1 MKSETAREI
10 YLFLGDYLHG
20 INEALKE
27 LRSLSTKM
35 RIDSLPDVDLFLHTL
50 EVWQLR
56 IQLFEETKERL
67 LEKCAVESGVS
78 PRSIDWGW
86 LKREGGREISD
97 LGESIEN
104 ALRTLSQEML
114 TKRIVL
120 DRMIMINQDLSR
132 LAQFPG
138 GEASYTSKGTLENT
152 QRSLSLY
159 EEV

>member
-67 LEKCAVESGVS
+67 LEKCAAESGIS
-78 PRSIDWGW
+78 PRSIDWSW

-138 GEASYTSKGTLENT
+138 GEASYTSKGTLENM
-152 QRSLSLY
+152 QRPLSLY